1 MSRKGERNQRL
12 QAGKAERK
20 GHGYLPSMK
29 GAAIVQFD
37 DPQEAKRETLHV
49 PDPLDR

>member
-12 QAGKAERK
+12 QAAKVLRGHK
-20 GHGYLPSMK
+20 GPLPSMK

-37 DPQEAKRETLHV
+37 EPEDAGRDTLHV
-49 PDPLDR
+49 PDPAER

>member
-1 MSRKGERNQRL
+1 MSRKGERNQNL

-20 GHGYLPSMK
+20 GRGYLPSMK

-37 DPQEAKRETLHV
+37 SPEEARAKTLHV
-49 PDPLDR
+49 PDPQDR